1 VETPEF
7 PEMGRAHQVVVVPK
21 VWINERIFLE
31 GNSPEVT
38 LVNGIRQS
46 LDPSQPPGRVRR

>member
-7 PEMGRAHQVVVVPK
+7 HEMGRAHQVVVVPK